1 MIFIIVVISM
11 LIGILTGSIALTLII
26 WLMQDGLSFEDFADT
41 FKVCLVFNAIVTGA
55 DALTWIFT
63 IVAVGVLGG
72 FGAFLSIL
80 VCLGAFIFS
89 FRLLMSWGGF
99 GIWGAIIV
107 TLAAGFIE
115 WLILTGSINF
125 LETLLA

>member
-1 MIFIIVVISM
+1 VIFIIVVISM
-11 LIGILTGSIALTLII
+11 LIGILTGSIALSLII
-26 WLMQDGLSFEDFADT
+26 WLMQDSLSFKDFVDT

-72 FGAFLSIL
+72 FGAFLSLL
-80 VCLGAFIFS
+80 VCLAAFIFS

-99 GIWGAIIV
+99 GVWGAIIV

-115 WLILTGSINF
+115 WLILTGAIEF
-125 LETLLA
+125 LQTLLP

>member
-1 MIFIIVVISM
+1 MIFLIVVISM
-11 LIGILTGSIALTLII
+11 LIGILTSSIALSMII
-26 WLMQDGLSFEDFADT
+26 WLMQDSLSFKDFIDT

-72 FGAFLSIL
+72 FGAFLSLL

-99 GIWGAIIV
+99 GVWGAIIV

-115 WLILTGSINF
+115 WLILTGSIEF
-125 LETLLA
+125 LQALLA